1 MTYEVCR
8 MKYEQR
14 EVIDDDSK
22 MSKVDFSSFS
32 NVAIKPP
39 DTSNLEFLSEM
50 GLITI
55 IANDRLGQK
64 GNESLVYSIKNANLI
79 ISQQSESNASEL
91 FSSDKFNVIAL
102 MPCTRATLV
111 QTIPLVI

>member
-1 MTYEVCR
+1 MTIVKCR
-8 MKYEQR
+8 KLISPLFLTSP
-14 EVIDDDSK
+14 V
-22 MSKVDFSSFS
+22 
-32 NVAIKPP
+32 KPP

-79 ISQQSESNASEL
+79 ISQQSESNASE
-91 FSSDKFNVIAL
+91 
-102 MPCTRATLV
+102 
-111 QTIPLVI
+111 